1 VSKLYKGIVLAG
13 GSGSRLFPITE
24 GTSKQLLPIYDK
36 PMVYYSISVLMLSG
50 IREILII
57 STPEDM
63 PVYKRLLGNGSQFGI
78 EFRYEIQKK
87 PQGLAQAF
95 LIGKNFI
102 GNDNVSLVL
111 GDNIFFG
118 YGFSKKLHN
127 AVSKESGATLFGYYV
142 KNPEDFGVVE
152 IDSNNKILSIEEKP
166 IKPKSNYV
174 LTGLYYYDNDVV
186 SIAETIKPSSR
197 GELEISDINKIY
209 LNENKINLEILGR
222 GFAWLDTG
230 THKSLIDAGK
240 FVETVEDRQGLKI
253 ACLEEIA
260 FRMGWISI
268 EDLKNQAQKYIKS
281 SYGQYIK
288 SIYENY

>member
-1 VSKLYKGIVLAG
+1 MSKLYKGIVLAG